1 MEKKSL
7 IIHICWVFV
16 FLILCYGFGSIYT
29 LLKSEFLVKRKL
41 NYISIAMTAEPAMY
55 LILGVMLGLLLLVC
69 MSYNVS
75 RRQMAIEMLIAEIPV
90 LSTVL
95 NELVRDLMVNHGFM
109 VSRVINRSFTSVRW
123 IAVPYILFLYISRRK
138 FLHKTGR

>member
-1 MEKKSL
+1 MQKKSL